1 MAHECI
7 LDLRELTART
17 GVTAEDVAKR
27 LIDYGFHA
35 PTLAFPVA
43 GTLMVEPTESED
55 LDEIDRFITAMIAI
69 RAEIDQVANG
79 DFTVEDS
86 PLRNAPHT
94 AAAVISSDWARAYP
108 REQAVFPVHTL
119 KQDKYFPPVGRIDGA
134 AGRPQPDLLL
144 PALEAS
150 RTLRDLKTEDSA
162 MTENYTALYEEHKK
176 LGASFTDFG
185 GWQMPLKYSSE
196 LAEHHAVRNAA
207 GLFDL
212 SHMGE
217 VWVTGPDAAAFLD
230 YALVGKISAMA
241 VGKAKYSLICN
252 EDGGIIDDLIV
263 YRRRG
268 PTARTGSSWCPT
280 PATPRWLPRPSPSV
294 PPDFDVVVED
304 VSAETSL
311 IAVQGPKAEEILLR
325 LVPAAQHELVTGLK
339 YYAAVEVPFLVAGAS
354 QELLLART
362 GYTGEDGFEIFV
374 ANDDAAALWQA
385 LVAIA
390 DDGELTPAGLASR
403 DSLRLEAG
411 MPLYGNELS
420 LEGDPFAAG
429 LGPVVAL
436 SKEGDFVGKAAL
448 AARRQPAP
456 VPPRAGSW
464 WASRASGR
472 RAGRGHYPVLK
483 DGNVV
488 GEVTSGQPSPTL
500 GYPVAM
506 AYVDV
511 EFTEPGTALDIDLR
525 GKTEPFE
532 VVALPFYKRS
542 KVARLRRSW
551 LARNPRSRGPWL
563 APWPAGP
570 GFHACCSF
578 VALTHA
584 FENPASRPLEG
595 KSPSAG

>member
-1 MAHECI
+1 
-7 LDLRELTART
+7 
-17 GVTAEDVAKR
+17 
-27 LIDYGFHA
+27 
-35 PTLAFPVA
+35 
-43 GTLMVEPTESED
+43 
-55 LDEIDRFITAMIAI
+55 
-69 RAEIDQVANG
+69 
-79 DFTVEDS
+79 
-86 PLRNAPHT
+86 
-94 AAAVISSDWARAYP
+94 
-108 REQAVFPVHTL
+108 
-119 KQDKYFPPVGRIDGA
+119 
-134 AGRPQPDLLL
+134 
-144 PALEAS
+144 
-150 RTLRDLKTEDSA
+150 

-196 LAEHHAVRNAA
+196 LAEHHAVRKSA

-241 VGKAKYSLICN
+241 IGKAKYSLICN
-252 EDGGIIDDLIV
+252 EDGGIIDDLIT
-263 YRRRG
+263 YRRPVSADGTDKFLVVPNAGNANVVAAALAQR
-268 PTARTGSSWCPT
+268 AGSGKDGGFNVT
-280 PATPRWLPRPSPSV
+280 
-294 PPDFDVVVED
+294 VED
-304 VSAETSL
+304 ASASTSL

-325 LVPAAQHELVTGLK
+325 LVPAAQHSLVTDLK
-339 YYAAVEVPFLVAGAS
+339 YYAAVEVPFLVGGVS

-390 DDGELTPAGLASR
+390 EDGELTPAGLASR

-420 LEGDPFAAG
+420 LDGDPFAAG

-448 AARRQPAP
+448 AAKKA
-456 VPPRAGSW
+456 AG
-464 WASRASGR
+464 AGTTTGRKLVGLKGLGR

-483 DGNVV
+483 DGAVV

-500 GYPVAM
+500 GYPIAM

-511 EFTEPGTALDIDLR
+511 AFAEPGTALDIDLR
-525 GKTEPFE
+525 GKAEPFE
-532 VVALPFYKRS
+532 VVALPFYKRQ
-542 KVARLRRSW
+542 K
-551 LARNPRSRGPWL
+551 
-563 APWPAGP
+563 
-570 GFHACCSF
+570 
-578 VALTHA
+578 
-584 FENPASRPLEG
+584 
-595 KSPSAG
+595 

>member
-1 MAHECI
+1 
-7 LDLRELTART
+7 
-17 GVTAEDVAKR
+17 
-27 LIDYGFHA
+27 
-35 PTLAFPVA
+35 
-43 GTLMVEPTESED
+43 
-55 LDEIDRFITAMIAI
+55 
-69 RAEIDQVANG
+69 
-79 DFTVEDS
+79 
-86 PLRNAPHT
+86 
-94 AAAVISSDWARAYP
+94 
-108 REQAVFPVHTL
+108 
-119 KQDKYFPPVGRIDGA
+119 
-134 AGRPQPDLLL
+134 
-144 PALEAS
+144 
-150 RTLRDLKTEDSA
+150 

-196 LAEHHAVRNAA
+196 LAEHHAVRKSA

-252 EDGGIIDDLIV
+252 EDGGIIDDLIT
-263 YRRRG
+263 YRRG
-268 PTARTGSSWCPT
+268 EQKF
-280 PATPRWLPRPSPSV
+280 LVV
-294 PPDFDVVVED
+294 PNAGNAKVVAAALAERAAGFEVTVHD

-311 IAVQGPKAEEILLR
+311 IAVQGPKAQEILLR
-325 LVPAAQHELVTGLK
+325 LVPASEHGLVTDLK
-339 YYAAVEVPFLVAGAS
+339 YYAAVEVPFLVGGTS
-354 QELLLART
+354 QDLLLART

-374 ANDDAAALWQA
+374 ANQDAAALWQA

-436 SKEGDFVGKAAL
+436 TKEGDFVGKTAL
-448 AARRQPAP
+448 AAKKEAG
-456 VPPRAGSW
+456 AGSTTG
-464 WASRASGR
+464 RKLVGLKGLGR

-488 GEVTSGQPSPTL
+488 GEVTSGQPSPSL

-525 GKTEPFE
+525 GKAEPFE
-532 VVALPFYKRS
+532 VVVLPFYKRQ
-542 KVARLRRSW
+542 K
-551 LARNPRSRGPWL
+551 
-563 APWPAGP
+563 
-570 GFHACCSF
+570 
-578 VALTHA
+578 
-584 FENPASRPLEG
+584 
-595 KSPSAG
+595 